1 MENEK
6 ILNQMV
12 EESIASGEKIES
24 MEDYKEELEASYRK
38 ILPGD
43 MVTGTVID
51 VTETDV
57 TIDFNYYAPGRIPV
71 SEMSDD
77 PDFKVMEKVKMGD
90 TLTASVVKTDDGA
103 GNMLLSCK
111 EANEELVWDKLT
123 EMMENK
129 TVVHGK
135 IGGIVNAGV
144 IMYVEGVRGF
154 IPASKLDLHYVED
167 TEVYLG
173 REVDAIII
181 NVEEEN
187 KKLVLSVKDVLIK
200 KALEEKKDK
209 INRIS
214 VGAVVEGKVE
224 QLKDYGAF
232 VDIGDGISGLLHISQ
247 ISDRRLKHPKQVLT
261 VGDKIKVKITK
272 VEDGKISLS
281 MKEASEVINKEMDEE
296 IYDYKEEGQA
306 VTGLGALFKNIKLDE

>member
-1 MENEK
+1 MEDQKVVEQTAEEVSASQEK
-6 ILNQMV
+6 T
-12 EESIASGEKIES
+12 ET
-24 MEDYKEELEASYRK
+24 MEDYKEELEASYRR

-51 VTETDV
+51 ITETDV
-57 TIDFNYYAPGRIPV
+57 MIDFNYYAPGRIPV

-77 PDFKVMEKVKMGD
+77 PDYKVMEHVKIGD
-90 TLTASVVKTDDGA
+90 TLTASVIKTDDGA
-103 GNMLLSCK
+103 GNMLLSCR
-111 EANEELVWDKLT
+111 EANEELVWDKLKD
-123 EMMENK
+123 MMENK
-129 TVVHGK
+129 TVIHGK

-144 IMYVEGVRGF
+144 IMYVEGVHGF
-154 IPASKLDLHYVED
+154 IPASKLDLHYVEE
-167 TEVYLG
+167 TEGYLG
-173 REVDAIII
+173 KEVDAVIID
-181 NVEEEN
+181 VEEEQ

-214 VGAVVEGKVE
+214 VGAVVEGTVE

-247 ISDRRLKHPKQVLT
+247 ISDRRLKHPKQVLA

-272 VEDGKISLS
+272 VADGKVSLS
-281 MKEASEVINKEMDEE
+281 MKEANEVINKDMDEE
-296 IYDYKEEGQA
+296 VFDYKEEGQA
-306 VTGLGALFKNIKLDE
+306 VTGLGALFKNLKLD

>member
-1 MENEK
+1 M
-6 ILNQMV
+6 
-12 EESIASGEKIES
+12 
-24 MEDYKEELEASYRK
+24 
-38 ILPGD
+38 
-43 MVTGTVID
+43 
-51 VTETDV
+51 
-57 TIDFNYYAPGRIPV
+57 
-71 SEMSDD
+71 
-77 PDFKVMEKVKMGD
+77 
-90 TLTASVVKTDDGA
+90 TASVVKTDDGA

-129 TVVHGK
+129 TVDGK

-200 KALEEKKDK
+200 KALEEK
-209 INRIS
+209 R
-214 VGAVVEGKVE
+214 
-224 QLKDYGAF
+224 
-232 VDIGDGISGLLHISQ
+232 
-247 ISDRRLKHPKQVLT
+247 
-261 VGDKIKVKITK
+261 
-272 VEDGKISLS
+272 
-281 MKEASEVINKEMDEE
+281 
-296 IYDYKEEGQA
+296 
-306 VTGLGALFKNIKLDE
+306 

>member
-6 ILNQMV
+6 ILNQMA